1 MLRSL
6 FSAASALRS
15 HATAM
20 DVIGNN
26 IANVNT
32 AGFKSS
38 QTQFQDT
45 LSQTL
50 RAAGGGVNPAQVG
63 LGVQVAGIS
72 TNFGQGNTQMTNRQG
87 DLAISGD
94 GLFVVKQAGAQ
105 VYTRAGSFSVDQ
117 SGVFRTPS
125 GAAVQGW
132 NAVDGSVN
140 PASATTDL
148 RLPPGLV
155 MAPQASGAV
164 DVSGNLPADATV
176 GTAIVTSID
185 VYDATGRNIPM
196 TLTYTKTGADT
207 WTAETSVVASDGTT
221 ASVGSTTLT
230 WDNAAQAFDTNAVT
244 VSQAAFAGAGYP
256 FPADVSITIGGDA
269 TPLTQYAGDS
279 TVTFRTQDGAPG
291 GDLQSYG
298 VGVDGVIT
306 GSFSN
311 GRTQVLGQLALATFT
326 NPEGLE
332 KAGDSSFRV
341 TAASG
346 QPSIGVPGGGGRG
359 AIASGRLEMSN
370 VDLAQEFTNLVMI
383 QRGFQANSR
392 VVTASDEILQDLVNL
407 KR

>member
-6 FSAASALRS
+6 FSAASALRA

-38 QTQFQDT
+38 QAQFQDT
-45 LSQTL
+45 LSQTI

-63 LGVQVAGIS
+63 LGVQVAGIG

-94 GLFVVKQAGAQ
+94 GFFVVKDGGNQ

-117 SGVFRTPS
+117 SGNFRTPS
-125 GAAVQGW
+125 GAILQGW
-132 NAVDGSVN
+132 NAVDGVIN
-140 PASATTDL
+140 PGSSLTGL

-155 MAPQASGAV
+155 MAPKATSTV
-164 DVSGNLPADATV
+164 DVSGNLPADAAV
-176 GTAIVTSID
+176 GTALSNSID
-185 VYDATGRNIPM
+185 IYDSTGRAIPVTM
-196 TLTYTKTGADT
+196 TYTKTADDT
-207 WTAETSVVASDGTT
+207 WSAQASVKALDGTT
-221 ASVGSTTLT
+221 TTVGTSTLT
-230 WDNAAQAFDTNAVT
+230 WDSTTQAFSTPT
-244 VSQAAFAGAGYP
+244 ITMPSSGFAGAGYN
-256 FPADVSITIGGDA
+256 FVSDVSVTIGGDA
-269 TPLTQYAGDS
+269 SPLTQYAGEG
-279 TVTFRTQDGAPG
+279 TVTFRTQDGSSSG
-291 GDLQSYG
+291 ELQSWG
-298 VGVDGVIT
+298 IGTDGVVS

-311 GRTQVLGQLALATFT
+311 GRTQVLGQVALATFA

-332 KAGDSSFRV
+332 KTGNSDFRV

-346 QPSIGVPGGGGRG
+346 QPAIGAPGAGGRG
-359 AIASGRLEMSN
+359 TLAGGRLEMSN
-370 VDLAQEFTNLVMI
+370 VDLAAEFTNLVMV

-392 VVTASDEILQDLVNL
+392 VVSASDEILQDLVNL